1 MTKQFRGLADYPQP
15 FVIAHRAS
23 PNVNPE
29 NSLSG
34 FNNIAS
40 INLPVELDCITLTS
54 TEELGVMHDSTVD
67 RTTSSTGTGQNLTLA
82 QWQAL
87 RLDPTTYLGA
97 GYSDTEP
104 PPIFSDVCGM
114 ISHRGIILPEAK
126 NAGSGALI
134 AAHAKRIGLKRNQMI
149 VLSFSLPELVAPA
162 RYGYDCLYLVSLLA
176 NVSNW
181 QAIKDLGISFV
192 GYGTNAAGD
201 ETAISNARAV
211 GIGIIRYTVDRRAQF
226 AYEVSL
232 GCVGVISDEAEYLSR
247 TTALATR
254 DTFTAD
260 GKWMSGMVTNYFSRG
275 LIYAGYVW
283 GFETIPA
290 VAYSGALMGW
300 ACPLATPTNFTLTFT
315 AKHESLYSGDTTR
328 WISAFICADD
338 DTEYKDLSTDQVS
351 GYHIVIRANGQMNIY
366 KKAKG
371 AALIPL
377 ATSTSTAFTI
387 GDFVTFSV
395 VVTPTTV
402 SVTRSDVAQTTTL
415 TDSTYRGGYFHLG
428 RNGCLAKFKDV
439 IIT

>member
-1 MTKQFRGLADYPQP
+1 MTKQFRGLANYPQP
-15 FVIAHRAS
+15 FVIAHRGS
-23 PNVNPE
+23 SNVNPE

-67 RTTSSTGTGQNLTLA
+67 RTTSSTGTVQNLTLA

-149 VLSFSLPELVAPA
+149 VQSFSLPELVTPA

-176 NVSNW
+176 NVSDW

-192 GYGTNAAGD
+192 GYGANAAGD

-211 GIGIIRYTVDRRAQF
+211 GIGIIRYTVNRRAQF

-232 GCVGVISDEAEYLSR
+232 GCVGVMSDEAEYLSR
-247 TTALATR
+247 TTAIATR

-260 GKWMSGMVTNYFSRG
+260 GKWMSGMVANNDNRG
-275 LIYAGYVW
+275 LIYADHVW
-283 GFETIPA
+283 GYETTIA
-290 VAYSGALMGW
+290 AYFGALMGW

-315 AKHESLYSGDTTR
+315 AKHKSLLSGDTDR
-328 WISAFICADD
+328 WYGAFICSDD
-338 DTEYKDLSTDQVS
+338 DTDPKDLLTDQVQ
-351 GYHIVIRANGQMNIY
+351 GYLIIARQTGLLQIY

-371 AALIPL
+371 VGAVLQSGVSGAAFALDI
-377 ATSTSTAFTI
+377 
-387 GDFVTFSV
+387 FVTITV
-395 VVTPTTV
+395 VVTATTITV
-402 SVTRSDVAQTTTL
+402 SRSDTGQSVSI
-415 TDSTYRGGYFHLG
+415 TDSAYRGGYFHIG
-428 RNGCLAKFKDV
+428 RNGCSAKFKDI

>member
-1 MTKQFRGLADYPQP
+1 
-15 FVIAHRAS
+15 
-23 PNVNPE
+23 
-29 NSLSG
+29 
-34 FNNIAS
+34 
-40 INLPVELDCITLTS
+40 
-54 TEELGVMHDSTVD
+54 MHDSTVD

-82 QWQAL
+82 QWQDL

-149 VLSFSLPELVAPA
+149 VQSFSLPELVTPA
-162 RYGYDCLYLVSLLA
+162 RYGYDCLYLISLLA
-176 NVSNW
+176 NVSDW

-192 GYGTNAAGD
+192 GYGANAAGD

-211 GIGIIRYTVDRRAQF
+211 GIGIIRYTVNRRAQF

-283 GFETIPA
+283 GFETIPV

-315 AKHESLYSGDTTR
+315 AKHESLFSGDTTR
-328 WISAFICADD
+328 WFSAFICADD
-338 DTEYKDLSTDQVS
+338 DTEYKDVPADQTS
-351 GYHIVIRANGQMNIY
+351 GYHIVIRASGVMQIY

-371 AALIPL
+371 AAVTIL
-377 ATSTSTAFTI
+377 AASSGTAFTI
-387 GDFVTFSV
+387 GNFVTITIA
-395 VVTPTTV
+395 VTPTTITV
-402 SVTRSDVAQTTTL
+402 SRSDTAQTTTV
-415 TDSTYRGGYFHLG
+415 TNAVYRGGYFHLG
-428 RNGCLAKFKDV
+428 RHGCLAKFKDV